1 MYEATCCPCLVIGTA
16 GTTIQLYAAYFAD
29 RVFRTH
35 LCDFAPDTDGNSSD
49 AHPDIINMKV
59 QVVRHTA
66 RMLREAYAKV
76 HIGDL
81 PQMYTPRPHLA
92 PKPSI
97 IMPAPL
103 SNSIRLRRFDR
114 VVPPE
119 HGDVFAGLLKL
130 PTRNDKL
137 PVHVKFV
144 DAYCVAAHRLL
155 AEHRRNTADGSGS
168 GSGSGS
174 GAGAGEPWPLAPQLY
189 WAGEIVAGLMM
200 IVMETLP
207 RHAHILCWYTNPT
220 AAEEWDSDRWSEPNP
235 APVAWDEL
243 EDVRAAVQLLHAH
256 DFVHGDIRPQNVM
269 LQRPVP
275 AANAGGRSSR
285 RAVASGDGAA
295 RNSGAPAP
303 RAYLIDF
310 DGAGKEG
317 EVRYSAR
324 INPDVEWP
332 RPASELRG
340 QLITKDDD
348 MFMLERLLPRV
359 SLESGREPGLERG
372 DNLNVEKRKR
382 KRDPDSSKR
391 KRRHKR
397 KQDDTSD
404 KET

>member
-1 MYEATCCPCLVIGTA
+1 
-16 GTTIQLYAAYFAD
+16 
-29 RVFRTH
+29 
-35 LCDFAPDTDGNSSD
+35 
-49 AHPDIINMKV
+49 
-59 QVVRHTA
+59 
-66 RMLREAYAKV
+66 
-76 HIGDL
+76 
-81 PQMYTPRPHLA
+81 
-92 PKPSI
+92 
-97 IMPAPL
+97 
-103 SNSIRLRRFDR
+103 
-114 VVPPE
+114 
-119 HGDVFAGLLKL
+119 
-130 PTRNDKL
+130 
-137 PVHVKFV
+137 
-144 DAYCVAAHRLL
+144 
-155 AEHRRNTADGSGS
+155 
-168 GSGSGS
+168 
-174 GAGAGEPWPLAPQLY
+174 
-189 WAGEIVAGLMM
+189 M